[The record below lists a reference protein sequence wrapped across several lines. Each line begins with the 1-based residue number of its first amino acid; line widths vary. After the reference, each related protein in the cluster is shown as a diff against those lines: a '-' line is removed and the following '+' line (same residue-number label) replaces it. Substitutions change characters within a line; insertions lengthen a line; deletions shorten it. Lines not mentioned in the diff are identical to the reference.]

1 MGLISLVVLGGL
13 AVLLSIL
20 GYELGGAVLLGGTA
34 LLYWVSARRRGRTP
48 VWGLAAVLVLAY
60 ICFGHFMPVKET
72 SRGLQ
77 STMGMSSALYP
88 QVRSGELAIYFG
100 VGTITQVPGD
110 GSVHYWGVLGGPSGA
125 ANMEGAEGEL
135 AQILL
140 RQKVRPWWANRRRVN
155 AWDLELSPKVSWS
168 LEQRLAHCTGSL
180 DLRGIPVET
189 LRLTVLNSQVT
200 IYVDR
205 ALDLHLTAL
214 GSQVNLIVPPDLAL
228 SPGGQRLQFLG
239 SNNLAE
245 FTAPGGSLRLHWEGF
260 LSSLAVERQRGSDS
274 PG

>member
-1 MGLISLVVLGGL
+1 RNSP
-13 AVLLSIL
+13 S
-20 GYELGGAVLLGGTA
+20 LLGVCPQAGQDA
-34 LLYWVSARRRGRTP
+34 
-48 VWGLAAVLVLAY
+48 GLGSGGSL
-60 ICFGHFMPVKET
+60 G
-72 SRGLQ
+72 SGLHLFR
-77 STMGMSSALYP
+77 ALYACQGNKPWTAVHHGHELRALP

-100 VGTITQVPGD
+100 GGTITQVPGD

-189 LRLTVLNSQVT
+189 RRLTVLNSQVT